1 MEYSLL
7 VAGTTGG
14 LQKQNP
20 AGLRRRGLGKSVLFL
35 LPDPRRRVCN
45 DAYDDDYADDN
56 SRHCTGRAGA
66 EAAGVGHGGIGGAVE
81 KRRRTIAEFFFEC
94 KRYLSGPWVVIRSL
108 ASVL

>member
-1 MEYSLL
+1 ML
-7 VAGTTGG
+7 VGGTTGG

-45 DAYDDDYADDN
+45 DAYYDDYADDN

-66 EAAGVGHGGIGGAVE
+66 EVAGVGHGGMGSVQKIESELWRSFSAKASAIDVGPGAFRISDW
-81 KRRRTIAEFFFEC
+81 RR
-94 KRYLSGPWVVIRSL
+94 
-108 ASVL
+108 

>member
-7 VAGTTGG
+7 VGGTTGG

-45 DAYDDDYADDN
+45 DAYYDDYADDN

-66 EAAGVGHGGIGGAVE
+66 EVAGVGHGRFGLG
-81 KRRRTIAEFFFEC
+81 
-94 KRYLSGPWVVIRSL
+94 
-108 ASVL
+108 